1 MAFDD
6 SMSVNE
12 FTLGSSVEG
21 GVEIKK
27 SVDYSSK
34 NKKSFGELS
43 L

>member
-1 MAFDD
+1 
-6 SMSVNE
+6 
-12 FTLGSSVEG
+12 LGTSLEG

-34 NKKSFGELS
+34 NKKSFRELS